1 MFMQSEGRDTLIG
14 SGVEAF
20 TELST
25 SVLDVWLEAVSALS
39 DSDGLSVNG
48 REMSLSALREFLES
62 ASETDQSALDDVE
75 TIKLKKDEEDDDD
88 EDGGVLSWLM
98 SKGASMLLPAPIKA
112 GLALLELVKS
122 VGSAAVWGLLLWG
135 GFKLV
140 KRAASSLA
148 EPKDGDGN
156 SMTADWVLEPTWIS
170 DMRSGSAS
178 DSVSSAVLGVGYT
191 ERMAQ
196 GVVGEELYKRLVG
209 EEYGDKKKGAV
220 STYYGV
226 TDSWHSKAH
235 SGLDLRIAG
244 GTPLRWPFDEPGVI
258 EKAYGTNNDAG
269 GLSLI
274 VRMKS
279 GRRIGMAH
287 LSSNTVLPVG
297 AEVKRGDMIAISGNT
312 GSHTSGAHLHITFRD
327 ESGSRVSPVT
337 FSSDL
342 GITASATETPQ
353 ISSIYQHSSAGITI
367 GSSLAKQTN
376 NIANVQDFGVKWKGR
391 TGTKV
396 LPDGRRF
403 VKFSSPEL
411 SLRAAYM
418 TLLGYQ
424 DRRDI
429 SRSNGQWVTLGD
441 VSRMYVG
448 GNMSGRPAYAGDDIP
463 AWASNVASYVGV
475 RSDQPIDLR
484 DADTATNVLLGL
496 VKQESGTVVE
506 PEVAK
511 RVVTSVLRER
521 NYGYNNQRGEVV
533 LPNVQKF

>member
-1 MFMQSEGRDTLIG
+1 MDRSVIG
-14 SGVEAF
+14 SGVDAF

-25 SVLDVWLEAVSALS
+25 SVLDVWLAAVSDLS
-39 DSDGLSVNG
+39 DSDDLSVNG
-48 REMSLSALREFLES
+48 REMSLSDLQAFLES
-62 ASETDQSALDDVE
+62 ASVTDQSALDALE
-75 TIKLKKDEEDDDD
+75 TTKLKKDEEDDDD

-178 DSVSSAVLGVGYT
+178 GSVSSAVLGVGYT

-297 AEVKRGDMIAISGNT
+297 CRSKTRGC
-312 GSHTSGAHLHITFRD
+312 GSYFR
-327 ESGSRVSPVT
+327 
-337 FSSDL
+337 
-342 GITASATETPQ
+342 
-353 ISSIYQHSSAGITI
+353 QHRLAYF
-367 GSSLAKQTN
+367 GSSLTHY
-376 NIANVQDFGVKWKGR
+376 F
-391 TGTKV
+391 
-396 LPDGRRF
+396 
-403 VKFSSPEL
+403 
-411 SLRAAYM
+411 
-418 TLLGYQ
+418 
-424 DRRDI
+424 
-429 SRSNGQWVTLGD
+429 
-441 VSRMYVG
+441 
-448 GNMSGRPAYAGDDIP
+448 
-463 AWASNVASYVGV
+463 
-475 RSDQPIDLR
+475 
-484 DADTATNVLLGL
+484 
-496 VKQESGTVVE
+496 
-506 PEVAK
+506 
-511 RVVTSVLRER
+511 
-521 NYGYNNQRGEVV
+521 
-533 LPNVQKF
+533 